1 MRDSTFFDSDRGFFA
16 DSRLGRR
23 LRQEAAEDRPTFSPS
38 LHARIMAA
46 IDSEPPSL
54 EKNRP
59 RFPRFGVAEGGW
71 NLFSVATG
79 MVAATLLIGLVVWRF
94 AANDRKS
101 DEAPAARGGERQVAR
116 DRTAPA
122 PDFAVSP
129 PEVLETASS
138 LPDIAI
144 RQLQLTLVQAQ
155 DRRWAYLDH
164 DAAVAR
170 QLVESQFAIGL
181 AAADTP

>member
-1 MRDSTFFDSDRGFFA
+1 MRDSTFSDRDREFFS

-46 IDSEPPSL
+46 VESEPPSQI
-54 EKNRP
+54 NSRP
-59 RFPRFGVAEGGW
+59 RLPHSRRAERAW
-71 NLFSVATG
+71 NPFTIATG
-79 MVAATLLIGLVVWRF
+79 MVAATLLIGLVLWRF
-94 AANDRKS
+94 AADHRRP
-101 DEAPAARGGERQVAR
+101 DEAPAAGGGERQVAQ
-116 DRTAPA
+116 DRTAPGS
-122 PDFAVSP
+122 DFTLSP

-155 DRRWAYLDH
+155 DRQWAYLDH

-170 QLVESQFAIGL
+170 RLVESQFPTGL

>member
-1 MRDSTFFDSDRGFFA
+1 MRDSTFFDSDREFFA
-16 DSRLGRR
+16 DSQLGRR

-46 IDSEPPSL
+46 VESEPPSL
-54 EKNRP
+54 ENTRP
-59 RFPRFGVAEGGW
+59 RFPRFRGAEGEW
-71 NLFSVATG
+71 NLLAVATG
-79 MVAATLLIGLVVWRF
+79 VVAATLLLGLAFWRF
-94 AANDRKS
+94 AADDRRS
-101 DEAPAARGGERQVAR
+101 DEAPATGGGERQVAQ
-116 DRTAPA
+116 DRTAPE

-138 LPDIAI
+138 IPDIAI

-155 DRRWAYLDH
+155 DRQWAYLDH
-164 DAAVAR
+164 DAAMAR
-170 QLVESQFAIGL
+170 QLVESQFPTGL

>member
-1 MRDSTFFDSDRGFFA
+1 MPDSTFFDSDREFFA

-46 IDSEPPSL
+46 VESEPPSM
-54 EKNRP
+54 ENSRP
-59 RFPRFGVAEGGW
+59 RFPGFRGAEGGW
-71 NLFSVATG
+71 NLLSVATG
-79 MVAATLLIGLVVWRF
+79 VVAATLLIGLVLWRF
-94 AANDRKS
+94 AADDRKS
-101 DEAPAARGGERQVAR
+101 DEKPAAGGGERQVAQG
-116 DRTAPA
+116 RTATA

-144 RQLQLTLVQAQ
+144 RQLQITLAQAQ
-155 DRRWAYLDH
+155 DRQWAYLDH

-170 QLVESQFAIGL
+170 QLVESQFPTGL